1 MRGKM
6 LPNRLEIEVMA
17 RLKRISC
24 TRKISVNDVISLAL
38 DGLEGEREV
47 AQTITDRI
55 DFLEKNLAALVELME
70 VFDKKVDRLFIES
83 GVSEKERL
91 KALYLLFKANISD
104 HDKAEQE
111 RFAGL
116 KPRAF

>member
-1 MRGKM
+1 MPRKP
-6 LPNRLEIEVMA
+6 LPA
-17 RLKRISC
+17 RLDMELIARLNRVSN

-55 DFLEKNLAALVELME
+55 EFLEKNLAALVELME
-70 VFDKKVDRLFIES
+70 IFDKKMEHLFIES
-83 GVSEKERL
+83 GASEKERL
-91 KALYLLFKANISD
+91 KALYLLFKANMND

-116 KPRAF
+116 KPRAY